1 VTFLTLEAILYL
13 SENWCADYKGT
24 PVGTTRYGYCP
35 GNRPSLRWARLPSS
49 QERTGVPEVAIMIEG
64 QEGINWA
71 RWRRLARTVED
82 AGYAGL
88 YRSDH
93 FTNPTGPV
101 LDALELWSS
110 LTWLAENTS
119 RIEFGPLV
127 SPFSFRHPVITA
139 WQASAVD
146 NLAGGRLQLGVGAGW
161 QEREHEMFGFE
172 LLDTERRFA
181 RFEEGLEVVTGLLRN
196 EDPVSF
202 EGEFY
207 RLRDAVLKIR
217 SPRPG
222 GPPIVIGGNGPRRTL
237 PLAARHADE
246 WNAVLLTPERFAGL
260 SARLD
265 ELLQEAGRPPEGVRR
280 TLMTRA
286 ISGRSAADVERKLAG
301 QSADEL
307 RASGI
312 LVGTGPEVAE
322 QLGPL
327 DEAGVERVMLQ
338 WLEPDDID
346 GLEAMAESVLSR

>member
-1 VTFLTLEAILYL
+1 
-13 SENWCADYKGT
+13 
-24 PVGTTRYGYCP
+24 
-35 GNRPSLRWARLPSS
+35 LPSS
-49 QERTGVPEVAIMIEG
+49 RERTAVPEVAIMIEG
-64 QEGINWA
+64 QEGINWD
-71 RWRRLARTVED
+71 RWRRLARTVEE

-101 LDALELWSS
+101 RDALELWSS
-110 LTWLAENTS
+110 LTWLAENTE

-172 LLDTERRFA
+172 LLDTDCRFA
-181 RFEEGLEVVTGLLRN
+181 RFEEGIEVVTRLLQN
-196 EDPVSF
+196 EEPVSF

-207 RLRDAVLKIR
+207 RLRDAVLMPR

-237 PLAARHADE
+237 PLAARYADE
-246 WNAVLLTPERFAGL
+246 WNAVLVTPERFAEL
-260 SARLD
+260 NASLD
-265 ELLQEAGRPPEGVRR
+265 EILQEAGRPPEQVRR

-286 ISGRSAADVERKLAG
+286 ISGRTAADVERKLGG
-301 QSADEL
+301 QPADEL
-307 RASGI
+307 RDRGVV
-312 LVGTGPEVAE
+312 VGTGPEVAE
-322 QLGPL
+322 QLGRL

-338 WLEPDDID
+338 WLEPDDTD
-346 GLEAMAESVLSR
+346 GLEAMAESVLPG

>member
-1 VTFLTLEAILYL
+1 M
-13 SENWCADYKGT
+13 
-24 PVGTTRYGYCP
+24 
-35 GNRPSLRWARLPSS
+35 
-49 QERTGVPEVAIMIEG
+49 PEVAIMIEG

-146 NLAGGRLQLGVGAGW
+146 DLAGGRLQLGVGAGW

-172 LLDTERRFA
+172 LLDTNSRFA
-181 RFEEGLEVVTGLLRN
+181 RFEEGLEVVTRLLQN
-196 EDPVSF
+196 EEPVSF
-202 EGEFY
+202 EGAFY
-207 RLRDAVLKIR
+207 RLRDAVLMPR

-222 GPPIVIGGNGPRRTL
+222 GPPIVIGGNGPKRTL
-237 PLAARHADE
+237 PLAARYADE
-246 WNAVLLTPERFAGL
+246 WNAVLVTPERFAEL
-260 SARLD
+260 NARLEEFLD
-265 ELLQEAGRPPEGVRR
+265 EAGRPQEQVRR

-286 ISGRSAADVERKLAG
+286 ISGRTAADVERKLAG
-301 QSADEL
+301 QPAVEL
-307 RASGI
+307 RARGI
-312 LVGTGPEVAE
+312 IVGTGSEVAE

-327 DEAGVERVMLQ
+327 DEVGVERVMLQ

>member
-1 VTFLTLEAILYL
+1 
-13 SENWCADYKGT
+13 
-24 PVGTTRYGYCP
+24 
-35 GNRPSLRWARLPSS
+35 
-49 QERTGVPEVAIMIEG
+49 VPEVAIMIEG
-64 QEGINWA
+64 QEGINWD
-71 RWRRLARTVED
+71 RWRRLARTVEE

-101 LDALELWSS
+101 RDALELWSS
-110 LTWLAENTS
+110 LAWLAENTE

-172 LLDTERRFA
+172 LLDTDCRFA
-181 RFEEGLEVVTGLLRN
+181 RFEEGIEVVTRLLQN
-196 EDPVSF
+196 EEPVSF

-207 RLRDAVLKIR
+207 RLRDAVLMPR

-237 PLAARHADE
+237 PLAARYADE
-246 WNAVLLTPERFAGL
+246 WNAVLVTPERFAEL
-260 SARLD
+260 NASLD
-265 ELLQEAGRPPEGVRR
+265 EILQEAGRPPEQVRR

-286 ISGRSAADVERKLAG
+286 ISGRTAADVERKLGG
-301 QSADEL
+301 QPADEL
-307 RASGI
+307 RDRGVV
-312 LVGTGPEVAE
+312 VGTGPEVAE
-322 QLGPL
+322 QLGRL

-338 WLEPDDID
+338 WLEPDDTD
-346 GLEAMAESVLSR
+346 GLEAMAESVLPG